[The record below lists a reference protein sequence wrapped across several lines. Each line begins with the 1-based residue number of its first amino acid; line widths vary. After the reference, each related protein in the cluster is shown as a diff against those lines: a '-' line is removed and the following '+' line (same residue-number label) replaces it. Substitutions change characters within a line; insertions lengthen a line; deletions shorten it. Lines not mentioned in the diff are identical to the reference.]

1 MVTVVER
8 GSPDLGRNVFCL
20 RRIQSGLLDGVGKCA
35 WPSKTGSTVKART
48 RAHSPSSA
56 SSGTPWLLL
65 GARLSKFSGSCR
77 RGKDMEAGGNCMRKG
92 MKTRNRSVNSR
103 AGLS

>member
-56 SSGTPWLLL
+56 SSGTPWLML
-65 GARLSKFSGSCR
+65 G
-77 RGKDMEAGGNCMRKG
+77 
-92 MKTRNRSVNSR
+92 
-103 AGLS
+103 AGLSKCFLAAVEEGRTWRLGGTACAKA